1 MKEVV
6 KDTSSGYEIST
17 GHRYNAYRGDPSAG
31 HVFRLPGNPPRPIG
45 TCMEMHF
52 ADPNFPYAQI
62 GRLIPTSCDRLG
74 EVIPT
79 EGTYEQRV
87 ALWEKNLA
95 ELDHLSCQALYQAMR
110 ARYGLK
116 PGDPYPP

>member
-1 MKEVV
+1 
-6 KDTSSGYEIST
+6 
-17 GHRYNAYRGDPSAG
+17 
-31 HVFRLPGNPPRPIG
+31 
-45 TCMEMHF
+45 MEMHF
-52 ADPNFPYAQI
+52 ADPKILGHAMGVQI

-95 ELDHLSCQALYQAMR
+95 ELDHLSGKALYQAMR